1 MIATIAEAV
10 PTTWVDERDVAFFRV
25 TEGLFSPAFL
35 AGASALLSLNNDPDD
50 DSAIQVA

>member
-1 MIATIAEAV
+1 MIATIVEAI
-10 PTTWVDERDVAFFRV
+10 PTTWVDERDIAFFRV

-50 DSAIQVA
+50 EVAVAVA